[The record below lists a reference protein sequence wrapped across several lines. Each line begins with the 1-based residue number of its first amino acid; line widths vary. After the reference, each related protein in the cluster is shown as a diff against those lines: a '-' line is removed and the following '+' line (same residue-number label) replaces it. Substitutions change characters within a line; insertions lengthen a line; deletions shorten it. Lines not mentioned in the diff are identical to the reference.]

1 MDFGR
6 VSAADLKKTDLSL
19 PKDPPG
25 NKRILEKARKT
36 TTPKIYVGCAKW
48 GRKEWVGKI
57 YPPKTKEAQFL
68 DEYLRHYNS
77 IELNATHY
85 RVNLPDIRKWAE
97 KAKGHAFLFC
107 PKVPQSIS
115 HFSAA
120 FQNPKTQPQLDD
132 FLAAVSEFK
141 KNLGPIFLQVS
152 DKFGP
157 KKKKELFDFLATLP
171 KDVQWFFEARHREW
185 FADANEKQELFK
197 TLTKL
202 KIGAVI
208 TDTAGRRDC
217 CHMHLT
223 TPTTFIRF
231 VGNSLH
237 PTDYTRI
244 DEWVRRIK
252 KWLDNGLRELYF
264 FMHMHDEA
272 YSPELS
278 LYLAEQLNKKCGVN
292 LVKPVFV
299 KKPLSKQ
306 KKTTR
311 P

>member
-6 VSAADLKKTDLSL
+6 VPENELSDVNFAL
-19 PKDPPG
+19 PKDPEG
-25 NKRILEKARKT
+25 NKKILDKAGKT
-36 TTPKIYVGCAKW
+36 DSPQIYVGCAKW

-57 YPPKTKEAQFL
+57 YPPKTKDAQFL
-68 DEYLRHYNS
+68 DEYVKHYNS

-85 RVNLPDIRKWAE
+85 RVSAPDIKKWNS
-97 KAKGHAFLFC
+97 KVGSKDFLFC

-115 HFSAA
+115 HFSSA
-120 FQNPKTQPQLDD
+120 FQKPGTQEQLDD

-141 KNLGPIFLQVS
+141 EHLGPIFLQVS

-157 KKKKELFDFLATLP
+157 VKKKELYAFLATLP
-171 KDVQWFFEARHREW
+171 KDVKWFFEVRHPAW
-185 FADANEKQELFK
+185 FADEAEKKELFN
-197 TLTKL
+197 TLYKL
-202 KIGAVI
+202 NIGSVI

-237 PTDYTRI
+237 ETDYTRI
-244 DEWVRRIK
+244 DEWVKRIK
-252 KWLDNGLRELYF
+252 KWTEEGLKELYF

-272 YSPELS
+272 KSPELS
-278 LYLAEQLNKKCGVN
+278 LYLAEQLNKKCKFNVI
-292 LVKPVFV
+292 KPKFEE
-299 KKPLSKQ
+299 
-306 KKTTR
+306 
-311 P
+311 